1 MNKHLEAKSYL
12 DTPMSQLAA
21 RKRQRL
27 ALEMRSQGMLVRE
40 IANLLDV
47 TKPAVSAYLRRPLP
61 AADEAA

>member
-1 MNKHLEAKSYL
+1 
-12 DTPMSQLAA
+12 
-21 RKRQRL
+21 
-27 ALEMRSQGMLVRE
+27 MRSQGMLVRE